1 MLIARKLFCIELSVP
16 IFLISFIRK
25 VAAAF
30 RVVAGR
36 KAVEPNLSKKLV
48 ELNHHLDDLFISKEV
63 MMKIRPKGDTGE
75 SDDDTEIDEQGYKD
89 QLAVGVRKK

>member
-1 MLIARKLFCIELSVP
+1 MCIELSFP
-16 IFLISFIRK
+16 IFLISYIRK

-36 KAVEPNLSKKLV
+36 KAVEPNLSQKLV
-48 ELNHHLDDLFISKEV
+48 ELNHQLDDLFTSMEV
-63 MMKIRPKGDTGE
+63 MMKVRPKGDSGD

-89 QLAVGVRKK
+89 Q